1 MKNGTRSKR
10 VALTVRKTP
19 FVQICTKGVCFA
31 DGGQELPH
39 SARWAAMVPK
49 VSPSWVS
56 TAAQKA
62 NSSSFRDP
70 AMHTA
75 KELIAVVRGSGSEQ
89 F

>member
-1 MKNGTRSKR
+1 MKNEIRLGR

-39 SARWAAMVPK
+39 SARWAAMVFK

-62 NSSSFRDP
+62 SSSLSRDP

-75 KELIAVVRGSGSEQ
+75 RELIAVVRARGSEQ